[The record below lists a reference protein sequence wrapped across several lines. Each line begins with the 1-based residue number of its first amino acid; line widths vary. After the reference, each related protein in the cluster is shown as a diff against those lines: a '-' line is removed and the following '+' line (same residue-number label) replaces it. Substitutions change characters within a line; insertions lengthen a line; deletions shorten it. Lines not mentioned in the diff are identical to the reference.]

1 MGNVLPDA
9 KCVRNNHKLISVF
22 VQGKIADEILEN
34 QGFIIPD
41 GTSRQGIGEMSA
53 AVVKVGGKFRALKGV
68 KIGKSDR
75 GNWAKAIYHMLDL
88 LSTSSSHQIASIWEN
103 IVAML
108 SDLCKVNLDLAIAIR
123 SLIGVEWLPGQVFC
137 NLHYTLAIPE
147 GIKKI
152 FTSYQCIIG
161 SDKLFPQ
168 MLGLK

>member
-1 MGNVLPDA
+1 MA
-9 KCVRNNHKLISVF
+9 
-22 VQGKIADEILEN
+22 
-34 QGFIIPD
+34 
-41 GTSRQGIGEMSA
+41 A

-108 SDLCKVNLDLAIAIR
+108 SDLCKVNLDLAIEIR

-161 SDKLFPQ
+161 SDKLFST
-168 MLGLK
+168 KCWV